1 MPSPLFNIWLDAFLD
16 GFSGGG
22 LLVCLRQPGPPTK
35 VFADEGDDYPH
46 KELLQKL
53 LNAQAGQEGHY

>member
-1 MPSPLFNIWLDAFLD
+1 M
-16 GFSGGG
+16 
-22 LLVCLRQPGPPTK
+22 CLRQPGAPTK

-53 LNAQAGQEGHY
+53 LNAQTGQEGHYWLMMVQVFDAPLQLCQ